1 MISGTTKIY
10 GVIGQPISHT
20 GSPAMHNAAFKA
32 AGLDAKYVAFEVAPE
47 QLGDAVRGMRA
58 LGIMGLNVTVP
69 HKRAVMP
76 LLDEIK
82 GDALRLGVVN
92 VIMREPDGRLTGHNT
107 DAAGFLKSMEEA
119 GVRLDGKRVLMFG
132 AGGAAPAVLLAL
144 QRGGAAALRIFNRT
158 TEKADTLAESFSA
171 TGFEVAATD
180 FSDTEI
186 DTLYKESTI
195 ILNVTSLGMRQN
207 ELPPVAVEKIGSRHT
222 VVDIIYNPWESALL
236 SEARRRGAV
245 TANGYGML
253 LHQAAEAFALWTGG
267 AAPIEAMRR
276 AGIEFVQGRAG

>member
-1 MISGTTKIY
+1 MISGNTKIY

-20 GSPAMHNAAFKA
+20 ASPAMHNAAFEA

-47 QLGDAVRGMRA
+47 LLGDAVRGMRA
-58 LGIMGLNVTVP
+58 LGLMGLNVTVP
-69 HKRAVMP
+69 HKRAVIP

-92 VIMREPDGRLTGHNT
+92 VIKRESGGRLTGHNT
-107 DAAGFLKSMEEA
+107 DAAGFLRSMEE
-119 GVRLDGKRVLMFG
+119 GNVRFEGKRVLMFG

-144 QRGGAAALRIFNRT
+144 QRGGAAAVHIFNRT
-158 TEKADTLAESFSA
+158 RKKADALAETFRA
-171 TGFEVAATD
+171 TGFEVLVAD
-180 FSDTEI
+180 FSGTEI
-186 DTLYKESTI
+186 DTLYKEATI
-195 ILNVTSLGMRQN
+195 IVNVTSLGMRQN
-207 ELPPVAVEKIGSRHT
+207 ELPPVAVEKIGPRHT
-222 VVDIIYNPWESALL
+222 VVDIIYNPWETALL
-236 SEARRRGAV
+236 AEARKRGAA

-276 AGIEFVQGRAG
+276 AGIEFAQGRAG